1 MRMIASI
8 TAIFEFNPTG
18 HDMINAQRALAPLA
32 LAPFDD
38 DTPPTTLTR
47 GTREASPPRRTGRVE
62 HLEAQVAGLLDRMK
76 IAVIHGGDKSNAGA
90 VIHQTANTRSWK
102 SYRSVAEDIGEALTR
117 LGAKTV
123 HIMADDMTLGENLRR
138 AQIDMAW
145 LNTGG
150 VQGYSPM
157 SHAAAMLEMFGIPYV
172 GHDPLA
178 AGMLDNKLVF
188 KRELQALGVRN
199 APFVGWHPSRGPA
212 DPSEGP
218 AFAKAF
224 ANYEGPFV
232 VKPVSGRASL
242 HVHVVNDR
250 AGLAAMV
257 DQVFRATNNHV
268 LIEAFLPGR
277 EFCIAVCG
285 GVVAAGRRLTHH
297 PDAFVF
303 SPAER
308 VLAAGERIFTS
319 MDHQPITVDRVHLLE
334 GETERGTIAQ
344 LHAIARTV
352 FMEMNLGTLIRLDL
366 RMGPDGELY
375 VLEANPKPD
384 LAKPTS
390 KKTSIVCVGLDL
402 CGMDYDDLIL
412 SLIAERIDLVFRQG
426 RGSPHHLIELLG

>member
-1 MRMIASI
+1 LPQIIANFESI
-8 TAIFEFNPTG
+8 TTG
-18 HDMINAQRALAPLA
+18 TDMINAQRV

-38 DTPPTTLTR
+38 EMPPEQPTG
-47 GTREASPPRRTGRVE
+47 GTRDASPPRRAGRIE
-62 HLEAQVAGLLDRMK
+62 QLEAQVAGLLDRMK
-76 IAVIHGGDKSNAGA
+76 IAVIHGGDKSNADA
-90 VIHQTANTRSWK
+90 VIHQTANTRSWE
-102 SYRSVAEDIGEALTR
+102 SYRSVAEDIGAALTR
-117 LGAKTV
+117 LGAKSV

-138 AQIDMAW
+138 AEIDMAW

-157 SHAAAMLEMFGIPYV
+157 SHAAAMLEMFEIPYV

-188 KRELQALGVRN
+188 KRELHALGVRT

-212 DPSEGP
+212 DPSQGP
-218 AFAKAF
+218 AFDKSF

-232 VKPVSGRASL
+232 VKPVSGRGSL

-285 GVVAAGRRLTHH
+285 GVVAAGRRLTHQS
-297 PDAFVF
+297 DAFVF
-303 SPAER
+303 SPAES

-319 MDHQPITVDRVHLLE
+319 MDQQPITVDRVQLLE
-334 GETERGTIAQ
+334 GDAERETIAR

-352 FMEMNLGTLIRLDL
+352 FKDMNLAALIRLDL

-375 VLEANPKPD
+375 VLGADPKPE

-390 KKTSIVCVGLDL
+390 RKASIVCVGLGL

-412 SLIAERIDLVFRQG
+412 SLIAERINLVFRQG

>member
-1 MRMIASI
+1 M
-8 TAIFEFNPTG
+8 T
-18 HDMINAQRALAPLA
+18 NAQRALAP
-32 LAPFDD
+32 FDD
-38 DTPPTTLTR
+38 ETAPQQMSRVTR
-47 GTREASPPRRTGRVE
+47 DVSPPRRTGRLE
-62 HLEAQVAGLLDRMK
+62 QLEAQVSCLLERMK
-76 IAVIHGGDKSNAGA
+76 IAVIHGGDKSDAGA

-102 SYRSVAEDIGEALTR
+102 SYRSVAEDIGASLTR

-138 AQIDMAW
+138 AGIDMAW

-212 DPSEGP
+212 DPTQSP
-218 AFAKAF
+218 AFARAF
-224 ANYEGPFV
+224 INYDGPFV

-242 HVHVVNDR
+242 HVYVVNDR
-250 AGLAAMV
+250 NGLAAMV

-285 GVVAAGRRLTHH
+285 GVVSAGRRLSHKNE
-297 PDAFVF
+297 AFVF

-308 VLAAGERIFTS
+308 ILAAGERIFTS
-319 MDHQPITVDRVHLLE
+319 MDQQPITVDRVHLLE
-334 GETERGTIAQ
+334 GESESETIAR
-344 LHAIARTV
+344 LHEIARTV
-352 FMEMNLGTLIRLDL
+352 FMDLNLGTLIRLDL

-390 KKTSIVCVGLDL
+390 KKTSIVCVGLGL

-426 RGSPHHLIELLG
+426 RGSPHHLIELLS

>member
-1 MRMIASI
+1 MIS
-8 TAIFEFNPTG
+8 
-18 HDMINAQRALAPLA
+18 AQRALT
-32 LAPFDD
+32 PFDD
-38 DTPPTTLTR
+38 DAEPEIVLR
-47 GTREASPPRRTGRVE
+47 GMRETSPPRRTGRIE
-62 HLEAQVAGLLDRMK
+62 QLEAQVAGLLARMK

-102 SYRSVAEDIGEALTR
+102 SYRNVAEDIGAALER

-123 HIMADDMTLGENLRR
+123 QLMADDMTLGENLRR
-138 AQIDMAW
+138 AEIDLAW

-188 KRELQALGVRN
+188 KRELQALGVRT

-212 DPSEGP
+212 DPSQGP
-218 AFAKAF
+218 AFDLIF
-224 ANYEGPFV
+224 ADYAGPFV
-232 VKPVSGRASL
+232 VKPVTGRASL
-242 HVHVVNDR
+242 HVHVVNERSD
-250 AGLAAMV
+250 LAAIA

-285 GVVAAGRRLTHH
+285 GVVARKRRLAHH
-297 PDAFVF
+297 HEPFVF

-308 VLAAGERIFTS
+308 MLAAGERIFTS
-319 MDHQPITVDRVHLLE
+319 MDQQPITVDRVHLLE
-334 GETERGTIAQ
+334 GESEREI
-344 LHAIARTV
+344 IARLHEV
-352 FMEMNLGTLIRLDL
+352 ARVIFIELNLATLIRLDL
-366 RMGPDGELY
+366 RMGSDGEIY

-390 KKTSIVCVGLDL
+390 RKTSIVCVGLGGS
-402 CGMDYDDLIL
+402 GMDYDDLIL
-412 SLIAERIDLVFRQG
+412 SLLAERIDLVFRRG
-426 RGSPHHLIELLG
+426 RGSPHHLIELLA